1 MFQFT
6 IDEQLLLKD
15 MRSRI
20 PDRSYALTFLK
31 NSITEGDDLAQLVQ
45 SLISKLSRMTD
56 QDYQKID
63 LLDTFII

>member
-31 NSITEGDDLAQLVQ
+31 NSVTESDDLAQLVQ

-56 QDYQKID
+56 QDYKKID

>member
-6 IDEQLLLKD
+6 LDEQLLLKD

-20 PDRSYALTFLK
+20 PDRSYALTSLK
-31 NSITEGDDLAQLVQ
+31 NSITEGDDLAQIVQ
-45 SLISKLSRMTD
+45 SLIAKLSRMTD